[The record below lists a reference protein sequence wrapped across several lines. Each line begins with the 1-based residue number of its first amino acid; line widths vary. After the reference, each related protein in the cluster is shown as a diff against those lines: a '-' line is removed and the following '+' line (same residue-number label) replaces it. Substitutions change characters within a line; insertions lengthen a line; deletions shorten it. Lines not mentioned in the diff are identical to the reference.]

1 VKDFIMQFQPLFNR
15 VILKRFES
23 KLLTAGG
30 VHLSEMSPESINQ
43 EAMVLAVGPGM
54 PNADGSLR
62 ASQVSVGDKVLLLR
76 GQGVP
81 LKIEGEDVILVD
93 EPNIIGIL
101 QKASTSSGD

>member
-1 VKDFIMQFQPLFNR
+1 
-15 VILKRFES
+15 
-23 KLLTAGG
+23 
-30 VHLSEMSPESINQ
+30 MSPESINQ